1 MQFNGGPDAP
11 AQMKM
16 TAVRRPRSK
25 PLRLSV
31 VVPTRNESQN
41 VGLLHEQLEGAL
53 RSIEHEVIV
62 VDDSDDGATRTALA
76 AVVANDPSWRVIE
89 RLPAEQTGLGTA
101 AVAGVR
107 AARGESVCIMDGDLQ
122 HPPDVIPALLAA
134 VEMGDDVAVASRY
147 ASGGSELGLAGT
159 VRLWGSRAATALT
172 HLVFPETR
180 RTSDPLSGYFCCR
193 RQAVA
198 VLELR
203 PVGFKVLVELLVCAP
218 EQSVIDVA
226 YSMQPRMQG
235 ESKADPRQA
244 VLFAKHLL
252 SLFIYVPGSA
262 RPLKFVIATGAGVA
276 ALVAPLLVL
285 LRAGTAPIAAWVMA
299 VVVGTAAQVALHRL
313 FTFRELFFRGAT
325 VGIRRFHPSA
335 VVSLVAALSALL
347 VLLAPAQF
355 APLALAAFVQCLGMF
370 AAIALSRPRISV
382 SAHPGPATSSEAR
395 LELLRHRLG
404 ADGAYWASPSGD
416 LGRALSESSL
426 VTPALVRRVAARGLP
441 MVFAEAPSTM
451 HQRRVNLDSESAL
464 LIPVAGPKRL
474 GSVAVLTRR
483 SRRPFSAAELDVAIR
498 LLAEPTAPDGS
509 GNPWAR
515 IRAVEYVSTTRLV
528 AAAAIQWAGGKLPA
542 AWRFGVVG
550 AAGLAVNQAL
560 LWLLVDGGNLNYLLG
575 AAVASQGSTAFNFAG
590 LEAWVFRGRRSRG
603 RVFRFILF
611 DLINSSSLAVRL
623 PVMFVLT
630 SELQVHYLQSNII
643 ALALTTLIRFL
654 IADELIWARHG
665 RARSKRRGAYW
676 TQVPGSMSRY
686 EVDGLI
692 VIESEA
698 PLPELEFFLADGDDR
713 KEHDG
718 SAPRPDLE
726 ILIDQVGGLTPRR
739 EASVSRKAKTILYRQ
754 HLGSL
759 VANFQVELGPPV
771 RVTASPGLAL
781 SPHVLYTNVVEPLLR
796 FLLIKRSLVL
806 LHAACISV
814 NGTGVLISARTD
826 TGKTS
831 TILRMLSSTHG
842 QFLSDDM
849 TIIDAH
855 GVASRYPKP
864 LTISAHTLGAVPAN
878 RLNLGQRTALTFQS
892 RVHSRQGR
900 QFAHRLGTM
909 NVPIMA
915 INAGV
920 QIAVPPPKY
929 TIDELI
935 DCEIAKQVSPS
946 FLFLIERGPTLV
958 AELTHEEALVELLK
972 NSEDAYGFPPYAE
985 LAPLIELGG
994 QTYSDL
1000 LRIEQAILFA
1010 ALESVTCVRLRSDA
1024 FDWDQLISAYLQRPT
1039 LVGRGEE
1046 TA

>member
-1 MQFNGGPDAP
+1 
-11 AQMKM
+11 M
-16 TAVRRPRSK
+16 TAVRRPRSH

-41 VGLLHEQLEGAL
+41 VDLLHDQLEEEL
-53 RSIEHEVIV
+53 LSIEHEVIV

-76 AVVANDPSWRVIE
+76 AIVTKDPRWRVIE
-89 RLPAEQTGLGTA
+89 RLPTEQTGLGTA
-101 AVAGVR
+101 ALAGVR
-107 AARGESVCIMDGDLQ
+107 AARGASVCIMDGDLQ

-226 YSMQPRMQG
+226 YAMQPRVQG
-235 ESKADPRQA
+235 ESKADPRQGA
-244 VLFAKHLL
+244 LFAKHLV
-252 SLFIYVPGSA
+252 SLFVYVPGSA
-262 RPLKFVIATGAGVA
+262 RPLKFVIATVAGIA
-276 ALVAPLLVL
+276 ALVVPLVVL
-285 LRAGTAPIAAWVMA
+285 LRSGTAPIAAWA
-299 VVVGTAAQVALHRL
+299 VAVLVGTAAQVALHRL

-325 VGIRRFHPSA
+325 VGVRRFHPSA

-370 AAIALSRPRISV
+370 AAIALSRPRIAG
-382 SAHPGPATSSEAR
+382 SAHPGPDFSSAAK
-395 LELLRHRLG
+395 LELLRRRLG
-404 ADGAYWASPSGD
+404 ADRASWASPSGD
-416 LGRALSESSL
+416 LGQALGESSL

-441 MVFAEAPSTM
+441 MLFAEAPSTR
-451 HQRRVNLDSESAL
+451 HQPRVNLDSESAL
-464 LIPVAGPKRL
+464 LIPVAGPGRL

-483 SRRPFSAAELDVAIR
+483 SRRPFAASELDVAIR
-498 LLAEPTAPDGS
+498 LITEPTGPDGS
-509 GNPWAR
+509 GNSWAR
-515 IRAVEYVSTTRLV
+515 LRALDYVTSARLA
-528 AAAAIQWAGGKLPA
+528 AAAAIRWAGRKLPA

-550 AAGLAVNQAL
+550 AAGLAVNQLL
-560 LWLLVDGGNLNYLLG
+560 LWLLVDGGHLQYLLA
-575 AAVASQGSTAFNFAG
+575 AAVASQGSTAFNFAW

-630 SELQVHYLQSNII
+630 SELHVHYLQSNVV

-654 IADELIWARHG
+654 IADELIWARRG
-665 RARSKRRGAYW
+665 RDRSKRRGAYW
-676 TQVPGSMSRY
+676 AQAPGSMSRY
-686 EVDGLI
+686 DVDGLI
-692 VIESEA
+692 AIKSEA
-698 PLPELEFFLADGDDR
+698 PLPELEFFFTDREDG
-713 KEHDG
+713 KEQD
-718 SAPRPDLE
+718 STASPSDLE

-739 EASVSRKAKTILYRQ
+739 EASVSRKAETILYRQ

-796 FLLIKRSLVL
+796 FLLIKRSRVL

-814 NGTGVLISARTD
+814 NGTGVLVTAKTD

-831 TILRMLSSTHG
+831 TILRVLSHNHG

-849 TIIDAH
+849 TIIDAQ

-878 RLNLGQRTALTFQS
+878 RLNLGQRAALTFQS
-892 RVHSRQGR
+892 RVHSRTGR

-909 NVPIMA
+909 NLPIMA

-920 QIAVPPPKY
+920 QFAVPPPKY
-929 TIDELI
+929 TINDLI
-935 DCEIAKQVSPS
+935 DCEIAEQVSPT
-946 FLFLIERGPTLV
+946 FLFLIERGPRLV
-958 AELTHEEALVELLK
+958 AELTHDEALVELLR

-1000 LRIEQAILFA
+1000 LRVEHEILSA

-1024 FDWDQLISAYLQRPT
+1024 FDWDQLIAAYLQQPT
-1039 LVGRGEE
+1039 LVGQGKE